1 LKDINLFFSQY
12 TSEII
17 LRSGEH
23 LILVAIAMTVA
34 ISIGIPLGIF
44 ITRQPKFAQ
53 PILGLANAIQTIPS
67 LAIFGFLISVPF
79 LGGIGKIPAIVALT
93 LYALLPLIRNT
104 YIGINS
110 VDPTIREVARGMGM
124 TDWQLLSQ
132 VEIPLA
138 LNVILAGVRVATVI
152 CVGIATI
159 AAAIGGG
166 GLGVF
171 IFRGLATV
179 NNQLILAGAI
189 PAAFIALG
197 SDLALGWLEKQLTK
211 QKVKKKTNKRKLA
224 VYFSIFT
231 SLLVVLITF
240 AYRQVPPTIVIG
252 SKNFTEQFILGE
264 LLAQQIESHTKLKVD
279 RRFNL
284 GGTFICHE
292 AVKAGKISGYVE
304 YTGTALTAVLK
315 DKPISNPQ
323 VVFNQVKQEYNQK
336 FKLEVM
342 PSLGFNNTF
351 AMIIRGDDAKKLQI
365 KTLSEAT
372 KYASQWKAGFGYEFI
387 ERKDGYPGLA
397 KTYGLKFGSIQQ
409 MELGLMYKALAG
421 KQVDLIAAN
430 STDGLIPALNL
441 VILADDKNYFPP
453 YEAVPVF
460 NQEILK
466 KYPDLRT
473 AINQL
478 TGKISTSDIQK
489 MNYQVDNQSRP
500 VEAVV
505 SEWLKSQKL

>member
-1 LKDINLFFSQY
+1 
-12 TSEII
+12 
-17 LRSGEH
+17 
-23 LILVAIAMTVA
+23 
-34 ISIGIPLGIF
+34 
-44 ITRQPKFAQ
+44 
-53 PILGLANAIQTIPS
+53 
-67 LAIFGFLISVPF
+67 
-79 LGGIGKIPAIVALT
+79 
-93 LYALLPLIRNT
+93 
-104 YIGINS
+104 
-110 VDPTIREVARGMGM
+110 
-124 TDWQLLSQ
+124 
-132 VEIPLA
+132 
-138 LNVILAGVRVATVI
+138 
-152 CVGIATI
+152 VG
-159 AAAIGGG
+159 
-166 GLGVF
+166 
-171 IFRGLATV
+171 
-179 NNQLILAGAI
+179 
-189 PAAFIALG
+189 
-197 SDLALGWLEKQLTK
+197 
-211 QKVKKKTNKRKLA
+211 
-224 VYFSIFT
+224 
-231 SLLVVLITF
+231 LITV
-240 AYRQVPPTIVIG
+240 AYRQVPPTVIIG

-264 LLAQQIESHTKLKVD
+264 ILAQQIESHTQLKVD

-292 AVKAGKISGYVE
+292 AVKAGKISGYIE

-315 DKPISNPQ
+315 EKPISNPQ

-351 AMIIRGDDAKKLQI
+351 AMIIRGDDAKRLQI

-387 ERKDGYPGLA
+387 ERKDGYPGLS

-409 MELGLMYKALAG
+409 MELGLMYKALAA

-460 NQEILK
+460 NQEILQ
-466 KYPDLRT
+466 KYPELRT

-478 TGKISTSDIQK
+478 AGKISTSEIQK

-505 SEWLKSQKL
+505 SEWLKSKKL